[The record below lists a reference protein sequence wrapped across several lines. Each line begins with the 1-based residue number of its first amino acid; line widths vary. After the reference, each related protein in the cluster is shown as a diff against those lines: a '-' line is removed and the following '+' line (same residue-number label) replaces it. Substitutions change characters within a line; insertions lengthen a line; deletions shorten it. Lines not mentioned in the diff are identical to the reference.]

1 MEEKTTKY
9 FMAGTDEEV
18 FVGDV
23 INTEVVKDFKDGRK
37 ITRQIEFELSE
48 ETIPLALELGII
60 EEDEEDDLIDF
71 DSCDMLSEFREAV
84 ANDIDELNG
93 KIQALEDKVKV
104 LEAFVSQGI
113 KEGKNGSSKK
123 K

>member
-37 ITRQIEFELSE
+37 ITREIEFELSE

-60 EEDEEDDLIDF
+60 EENEEDDLIDF

-93 KIQALEDKVKV
+93 KVQALEDKVKV
-104 LEAFVSQGI
+104 LEAFVSQAI
-113 KEGKNGSSKK
+113 KEGKNSSSRKK
-123 K
+123 

>member
-37 ITRQIEFELSE
+37 ITREIEFELSE

-60 EEDEEDDLIDF
+60 EEDEEEDLIDF

-93 KIQALEDKVKV
+93 KIHALEDKVKV
-104 LEAFVSQGI
+104 LEAFVSQAI

>member
-37 ITRQIEFELSE
+37 ITREIEFELSE

-60 EEDEEDDLIDF
+60 EEDEEEDLIDF

-104 LEAFVSQGI
+104 LEAFVSQAI
-113 KEGKNGSSKK
+113 KEGKKGSPKK

>member
-37 ITRQIEFELSE
+37 ITREIEFELSE

-60 EEDEEDDLIDF
+60 EEDEENDLIDF

-104 LEAFVSQGI
+104 LEAFVSQAI
-113 KEGKNGSSKK
+113 KEGKNGSFKK